1 MRVDSLLRNPGRRTL
16 LCGVLAMVLARSVPA
31 QTSTGSIRG
40 YVTDSSGAPIAGAR
54 VIAVNSQTSAQREA
68 ATENNGFY
76 AILGLVPAEY
86 DVTAR
91 QIGRA
96 PQKVHVQVLIG
107 EVFPLD
113 FRLAASA
120 SRHARPRS
128 RPTSRRHRSTT
139 SPAQVETFWISRP

>member
-86 DVTAR
+86 DLTAPP
-91 QIGRA
+91 IGRA
-96 PQKVHVQVLIG
+96 PQKGHLHVFLG
-107 EVFPLD
+107 EGI
-113 FRLAASA
+113 
-120 SRHARPRS
+120 H
-128 RPTSRRHRSTT
+128 
-139 SPAQVETFWISRP
+139 